1 LRLAPLDA
9 GTPGEARGERRH
21 DVATQQGPTI
31 GEEARNAISRIL
43 LEKVRQD
50 KYPSVTQ
57 MEMIEQLMPPYLLRD
72 YINVLLEKVV
82 LDSRPSIPLMR
93 RIAKISQQL

>member
-1 LRLAPLDA
+1 M
-9 GTPGEARGERRH
+9 
-21 DVATQQGPTI
+21 ATQNEPTI
-31 GEEARNAISRIL
+31 GEEARNAISRLL
-43 LEKVRQD
+43 LERVRRD
-50 KYPSVTQ
+50 KYPSATE

>member
-1 LRLAPLDA
+1 VAS
-9 GTPGEARGERRH
+9 H
-21 DVATQQGPTI
+21 DGPTI

-50 KYPSVTQ
+50 RYPSVTQ

-72 YINVLLEKVV
+72 YLNVLLEKVV

-93 RIAKISQQL
+93 RIAKISQQI

>member
-1 LRLAPLDA
+1 LKGDNP
-9 GTPGEARGERRH
+9 
-21 DVATQQGPTI
+21 VAAQDGPTI

-50 KYPSVTQ
+50 RYPSVTQ

-72 YINVLLEKVV
+72 YLNVLLEKVV

-93 RIAKISQQL
+93 RIAKISQQI